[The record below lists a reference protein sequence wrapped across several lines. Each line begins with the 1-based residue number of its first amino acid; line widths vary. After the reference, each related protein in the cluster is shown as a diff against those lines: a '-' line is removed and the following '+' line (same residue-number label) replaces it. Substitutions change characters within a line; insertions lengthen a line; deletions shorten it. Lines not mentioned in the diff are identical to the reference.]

1 MQNSE
6 KTRLTIRM
14 DLDRKQKAEQVANN
28 LGIDLTAAV
37 NLFISQMI
45 KENGIPFKPSNNSL
59 AIDLDRALTDVKNGD
74 VTHYSVN
81 EFMNHLDDA
90 KD

>member
-1 MQNSE
+1 MKNPE

-14 DLDRKQKAEQVANN
+14 DLDRKQKAEQVAKN
-28 LGIDLTAAV
+28 LGIDLTSAV

-45 KENGIPFKPSNNSL
+45 KENGIPFKPSNDSL
-59 AIDLDRALTDVKNGD
+59 AINLDQALTDVKNGD

-81 EFMNHLDDA
+81 EFMKHLAEVED
-90 KD
+90 

>member
-14 DLDRKQKAEQVANN
+14 DLDRNQKAEQVANN

-59 AIDLDRALTDVKNGD
+59 AIDLDHALADVKNGD
-74 VTHYSVN
+74 ITHYSVN
-81 EFMNHLDDA
+81 EFTTHLNEV